1 MFESHCQLQEPPQAV
16 RFAGVFALLGGSKIE
31 PQYSDV
37 DFDPV
42 GKIKSPERKGL
53 PFSPVILRVLT
64 VPVP

>member
-42 GKIKSPERKGL
+42 GENDAEKIAIQK
-53 PFSPVILRVLT
+53 
-64 VPVP
+64 

>member
-1 MFESHCQLQEPPQAV
+1 MFESHCQLQKSLQAV
-16 RFAGVFALLGGSKIE
+16 RFAGFLRLLGGSKIE